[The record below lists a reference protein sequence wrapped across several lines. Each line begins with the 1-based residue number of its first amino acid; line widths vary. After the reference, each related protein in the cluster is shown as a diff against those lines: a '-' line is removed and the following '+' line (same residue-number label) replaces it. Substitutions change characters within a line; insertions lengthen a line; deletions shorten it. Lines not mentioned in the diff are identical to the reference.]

1 MKKKLIFFFISFTLI
16 TFVFLISKT
25 QVKFKNFC
33 LMLTEFSSQ
42 QVDLNKLDYSIK
54 KNIKK
59 EINLIGKNLNN
70 FIRLGDFRV
79 ITSSANNKC
88 LNDVEFINQ
97 KLNNLNKVFKENF
110 TNNEN
115 YKIIVKSTKIDL
127 TLLFLFLVFLLYLS
141 MTIFL
146 VYLLKLFFD
155 KKNLK

>member
-1 MKKKLIFFFISFTLI
+1 
-16 TFVFLISKT
+16 
-25 QVKFKNFC
+25 
-33 LMLTEFSSQ
+33 MLTEFSSQ

-110 TNNEN
+110 TNIEN

-127 TLLFLFLVFLLYLS
+127 TLLFLFLMFLLYLS

-146 VYLLKLFFD
+146 VYLFKLFLN

>member
-110 TNNEN
+110 TNIEN

-127 TLLFLFLVFLLYLS
+127 TLLFLFLMFLLYLS

-146 VYLLKLFFD
+146 VYLFKLFFD

>member
-1 MKKKLIFFFISFTLI
+1 
-16 TFVFLISKT
+16 
-25 QVKFKNFC
+25 
-33 LMLTEFSSQ
+33 MLTEFSSQ

-110 TNNEN
+110 TNIEN

-127 TLLFLFLVFLLYLS
+127 TLLFLFLMFLLYLS

-146 VYLLKLFFD
+146 VYLFKLFFD